1 MKMHQLKNGILVHDY
16 TESNLGYVVT
26 TPADFSYVSMGYS
39 SSQGFYISTTG
50 TWLNTLDEAE
60 QFQCEL
66 NMMIEAKIEI
76 EMLLSVAI

>member
-50 TWLNTLDEAE
+50 IWLTLDEVE

-66 NMMIEAKIEI
+66 NMMKEAKKEI
-76 EMLLSVAI
+76 EMLLTEAI